1 MGLSRFFEEI
11 PNTKND
17 LRGSGKELVGI
28 LKGKIYWINNV
39 AVIQQFLRKIKVDTK
54 SFSKYLYQSN
64 VVMRLKLS
72 QDEAINLRMCKTQL
86 LVTS

>member
-28 LKGKIYWINNV
+28 LKGKIY
-39 AVIQQFLRKIKVDTK
+39 
-54 SFSKYLYQSN
+54 
-64 VVMRLKLS
+64 
-72 QDEAINLRMCKTQL
+72 
-86 LVTS
+86 